1 MPSATELR
9 ELEDD
14 ELEVRL
20 AEYRRELLNLRFQL
34 ATGQLDNVARLG
46 QVRRDLARVLTIL
59 RDREIALSEGRFA
72 GPVVLEAQARP
83 PRPPRP
89 SRRRAEPE
97 LEEPELEEEGA
108 EEAAAEESL
117 PPEAVPEPSA
127 AVEEEYL
134 TEDEPAVEMAV
145 EDEVLPEE
153 EADEAPEEEAAA
165 SEAPRRAGRLRRRR
179 GRSAEA
185 EPPDTASNEEDE

>member
-1 MPSATELR
+1 VPSATELR

-46 QVRRDLARVLTIL
+46 QVRRDVARVFTIL

-72 GPVVLEAQARP
+72 GPVVLEAPARP

-97 LEEPELEEEGA
+97 LEEPALGEEGA
-108 EEAAAEESL
+108 EEAAIEESQ
-117 PPEAVPEPSA
+117 PQEAVPEPSA

-134 TEDEPAVEMAV
+134 TEDEPAVELAV

-165 SEAPRRAGRLRRRR
+165 SEAPRRAGRLRRR

-185 EPPDTASNEEDE
+185 EAPDTASNEEDE